1 MKHRHSLI
9 IILFSGILLSGCLV
23 TSMHPVFS
31 PETEVFLPELLGVW
45 AQGDEMEVTFQRD
58 GDKDSY
64 LMTMRMP
71 AFQIDGTYEAHLAKL
86 DENLYLDYAPVIECE
101 KLDLMGFAALYRT
114 HMISRLALASDGLR
128 INGISFDWF
137 KSRLS
142 TDEIDVSFVKEVQI
156 DEAGNDQGRL
166 LLSGTT
172 EELQEFLIR
181 HSGDESLFPDDGKRF
196 QRQ

>member
-1 MKHRHSLI
+1 MTRRRSLI
-9 IILFSGILLSGCLV
+9 ILLVAGILFNGCLV

-31 PETEVFLPELLGVW
+31 PDTEVFLPELLGTW
-45 AQGDEMEVTFQRD
+45 TQGDEVEVTFQRD

-86 DENLYLDYAPVIECE
+86 DDNLYLDYAPVIECE
-101 KLDLMGFAALYRT
+101 KLDLIGFAALYRT
-114 HMISRLALASDGLR
+114 HLISRLALASDGLS

-142 TDEIDVSFVKEVQI
+142 TDEIDAAFVKEVLV
-156 DEAGNDQGRL
+156 DEAGND
-166 LLSGTT
+166 
-172 EELQEFLIR
+172 
-181 HSGDESLFPDDGKRF
+181 
-196 QRQ
+196 